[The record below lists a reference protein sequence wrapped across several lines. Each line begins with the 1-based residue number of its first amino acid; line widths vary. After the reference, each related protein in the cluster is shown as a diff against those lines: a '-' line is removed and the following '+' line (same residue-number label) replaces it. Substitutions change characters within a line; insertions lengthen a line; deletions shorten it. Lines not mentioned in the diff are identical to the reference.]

1 MPLSL
6 FSNKTKTVDITIKS
20 TDTAIVYNISSH
32 DIILLSINSRK
43 HLQRVLQDVE
53 LDYLEQI

>member
-1 MPLSL
+1 MPLLS
-6 FSNKTKTVDITIKS
+6 FSNKTKTVDITVKS
-20 TDTAIVYNISSH
+20 TNISVIYNSSSH

-53 LDYLEQI
+53 LDYLVQI